1 MSNDMVKK
9 PTHNNG
15 IIPKN
20 DKEIRPVAIKTVDG
34 KPVAIGHRK
43 RNSK

>member
-1 MSNDMVKK
+1 MSEKMEKK

-15 IIPKN
+15 VVPKN
-20 DKEIRPVAIKTVDG
+20 DKKVRPVAIKTVDG

-43 RNSK
+43 KNNK